1 LEHPPEA
8 YRPPLRMKSR
18 ILFFAAAALLVMVAA
33 ILFMLL
39 ARVEEPLP
47 LFPARVDRDCAPWDG
62 AAFTMSIPLDKETIT
77 ISIYQPPNIQR
88 FVRFSFPDE
97 TLREGHALLVLPV
110 DVPETLT
117 GQVSFQ
123 RVEQGVPV
131 DGQFDLSTEGGRHF
145 KGTFLA
151 DWGNETVYCG

>member
-1 LEHPPEA
+1 MEHLLEA
-8 YRPPLRMKSR
+8 SRPVLRMNSR
-18 ILFFAAAALLVMVAA
+18 TLFFAAAALIVMVAA
-33 ILFMLL
+33 ILFMFQV
-39 ARVEEPLP
+39 RVEEPLP
-47 LFPARVDRDCAPWDG
+47 LFPASVDRDCAPWDG
-62 AAFTMSIPLDKETIT
+62 AAFTVSIPLEDEMIE
-77 ISIYQPPNIQR
+77 ISIYQPPDIQR

-131 DGQFDLSTEGGRHF
+131 DGQFDLSTAAGRHF
-145 KGTFLA
+145 KGAFLA
-151 DWGNETVYCG
+151 EWGNETVYCG